1 MVKKILVMD
10 DSKVSRLFVVNY
22 WGDTHPDWQFFEAE
36 TGEKA
41 ISLAEQHQFHAVI
54 LDYNMPD
61 INGLQ
66 VAGSIKMKQPGCF
79 IALLT
84 ANIQR
89 YVQDEAEQAHLYYY
103 RKPITPDL
111 ISQIIKDTGSY
122 YDAVQ

>member
-1 MVKKILVMD
+1 MVKKVLVMD

-22 WGDTHPDWQFFEAE
+22 WSDKHPDWHFIEAE
-36 TGEKA
+36 TGEA
-41 ISLAEQHQFHAVI
+41 AVSFAEQHQFHAVI

-66 VAGSIKMKQPGCF
+66 VAKLVKAKQPECF

-89 YVQDEAEQAHLYYY
+89 YVQDEAEQAQLFYY
-103 RKPITPDL
+103 RKPITADL
-111 ISQIIKDTGSY
+111 IAQIIQDTEGY

>member
-1 MVKKILVMD
+1 MVKKILIMD

-22 WGDTHPDWQFFEAE
+22 WREIHPDWQFVEAE

-41 ISLAEQHQFHAVI
+41 ISLTEQQQFHAII

-61 INGLQ
+61 INGLL
-66 VAGSIKMKQPGCF
+66 VAERIKIKQPGCF

-89 YVQDEAEQAHLYYY
+89 HIQDDAEQAQIYYY
-103 RKPITPDL
+103 RKPITPDV
-111 ISQIIKDTGSY
+111 IAQIIQDTGDY

>member
-1 MVKKILVMD
+1 MVKKVLVMD

-22 WGDTHPDWQFFEAE
+22 WRETHPDWQFIEAE

-41 ISLAEQHQFHAVI
+41 VSLAEQHQFHAIV

-61 INGLQ
+61 INGLK
-66 VAGSIKMKQPGCF
+66 VAELVKVKQQHCF

-89 YVQDEAEQAHLYYY
+89 YIQDEAELAQLYYY

-111 ISQIIKDTGSY
+111 IAQIIQDTGGY

>member
-1 MVKKILVMD
+1 MVKKVLVVD

-22 WGDTHPDWQFFEAE
+22 WSDTHPDWQFIEAE
-36 TGEKA
+36 TGEA
-41 ISLAEQHQFHAVI
+41 AVSLAEQHQFYAAI

-66 VAGSIKMKQPGCF
+66 VAELIKTKQQGCF

-89 YVQDEAEQAHLYYY
+89 YVQDEAERADLYYY
-103 RKPITPDL
+103 RKPITADL
-111 ISQIIKDTGSY
+111 ITQIIKDSEGY
-122 YDAVQ
+122 HAAV

>member
-1 MVKKILVMD
+1 MVKKILIMD

-22 WGDTHPDWQFFEAE
+22 WGEAQPDWQFVEAE
-36 TGEKA
+36 TGEAA
-41 ISLAEQHQFHAVI
+41 ISLAEHHQFHAVI

-66 VAGSIKMKQPGCF
+66 VAERVKAKQPGCF

-89 YVQDEAEQAHLYYY
+89 YVQDDAEQADLYYY
-103 RKPITPDL
+103 RKPITPEL
-111 ISQIIKDTGSY
+111 IKQIIKDTEGY